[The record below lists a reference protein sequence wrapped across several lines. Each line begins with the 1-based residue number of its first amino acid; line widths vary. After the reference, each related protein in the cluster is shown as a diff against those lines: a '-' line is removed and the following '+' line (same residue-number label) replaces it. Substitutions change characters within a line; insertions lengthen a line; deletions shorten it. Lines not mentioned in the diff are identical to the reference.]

1 VNLTDLIARFD
12 TPPEPWSE
20 GRTIP
25 WDDPAFSARMLKEH
39 LSQLHDGAS
48 RRDALIDQHVAF
60 IKRECLSQSPARI
73 LDLGCGPGLYCLRL
87 AEHGHDC
94 TGIDFGPASID
105 YAKAEAS
112 RRGLYCRFE
121 LGDIRTA
128 SFESDPQ
135 PSDSQTSGNPLS
147 ASGEGA
153 GGGVSH
159 SFDLVM
165 LLYGELNLFEPAD
178 TDALLQRCRDALAPD
193 GRLLLE
199 VHSYDL
205 TKRTGE
211 RPPRWSVVQ
220 SGLFSDQPHLRCDQ
234 SFWLEATQHAA
245 GRHWIVDAATG
256 ETTLYGWTQKAYAD
270 GEYEALLTRNG
281 LRIAA
286 RHPSLTG
293 APDEAG
299 FPAYVASRV

>member
-12 TPPEPWSE
+12 TPPESWSE

-39 LSQLHDGAS
+39 LSQAHDGAS

-60 IKRECLSQSPARI
+60 IERECLSQSPARI

-105 YAKAEAS
+105 FAKAEAS
-112 RRGLYCRFE
+112 RRGLNCRFE

-128 SFESDPQ
+128 SFDGPY
-135 PSDSQTSGNPLS
+135 
-147 ASGEGA
+147 
-153 GGGVSH
+153 
-159 SFDLVM
+159 DLVM
-165 LLYGELNLFEPAD
+165 LLYGELNLFEPPD
-178 TDALLQRCRDALAPD
+178 TDALLQRCRDALAPN

-199 VHSYDL
+199 VHSHDL
-205 TKRTGE
+205 TQRTGE

-256 ETTLYGWTQKAYAD
+256 EVSLYGWTQKAYTDA
-270 GEYEALLTRNG
+270 EYEALLARNG
-281 LRIAA
+281 LRVEA

-293 APDEAG
+293 AADGAG
-299 FPAYVASRV
+299 FPVYVASRA